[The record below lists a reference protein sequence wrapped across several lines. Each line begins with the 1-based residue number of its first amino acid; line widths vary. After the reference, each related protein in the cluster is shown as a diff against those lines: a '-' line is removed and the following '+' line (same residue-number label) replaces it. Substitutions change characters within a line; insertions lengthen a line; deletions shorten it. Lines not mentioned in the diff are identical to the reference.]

1 MTDICN
7 GLKHMHDNGVA
18 HHDIKVENIL
28 LSNRSFKLC
37 DFGSATTKTLD
48 PDTCSEVQIEDAME
62 EFEKFTTM
70 MYRPPE
76 MIDKYKKFKVNT

>member
-18 HHDIKVENIL
+18 HRDIKVENIL
-28 LSNRSFKLC
+28 LSNKSFKIC

-48 PDTCSEVQIEDAME
+48 PDICSGNDLDEMME
-62 EFEKFTTM
+62 EFEKYTTM